1 MRVLIV
7 DTALGACSAAV
18 VEDGRLLGL
27 RSELMTK
34 GHQERL
40 AGMTR
45 DAVAEAGGGF
55 GAVERIGVTVG
66 PGSFTGL
73 RVGLA
78 FAQGLG
84 AALDRP
90 VVGASTLDALAVSAP
105 TEGLVAAVIDA
116 RRGQVYAR
124 LFRDGVALG
133 AAEALPLGVAVDRIL
148 QAAAGNEPTLVGSG
162 APVLAEA
169 FPDRLA
175 EAVLTPL
182 AAPTPDALARL
193 TATAD
198 PTTALPR
205 PLYLRAPDAAPPS
218 RLPGQ
223 PRPPAAS

>member
-27 RSELMTK
+27 RTELMTK

-45 DAVAEAGGGF
+45 DAVADAGGGF
-55 GAVERIGVTVG
+55 GALDRIGVTVG

-73 RVGLA
+73 RVGMA

-90 VVGASTLDALAVSAP
+90 VVGVSTLDALVASVEAG
-105 TEGLVAAVIDA
+105 GLVAAVIDA

-133 AAEALPLGVAVDRIL
+133 VAEALPLDVALERIL
-148 QAAAGNEPTLVGSG
+148 EAAAGAAPTLVGSG
-162 APVLAEA
+162 VQILRET
-169 FPDRLA
+169 FPDRLGD
-175 EAVLTPL
+175 AVLEPL
-182 AAPTPDALARL
+182 AAPTPEALAGL
-193 TATAD
+193 TAAAD
-198 PTTALPR
+198 PANALPR
-205 PLYLRAPDAAPPS
+205 PLYLRAPDATPPS

>member
-7 DTALGACSAAV
+7 DTALGACSAGV

-27 RSELMTK
+27 RTELMTK

-40 AGMTR
+40 AGMAR
-45 DAVAEAGGGF
+45 DAVADAGGGF
-55 GAVERIGVTVG
+55 GALDRIGVTVG

-90 VVGASTLDALAVSAP
+90 VVGVSTLDALAASV
-105 TEGLVAAVIDA
+105 EVGGLVAAVIDA

-124 LFRDGVALG
+124 LFRDGVAQG
-133 AAEALPLGVAVDRIL
+133 AAEALPLDVAVECIL
-148 QAAAGNEPTLVGSG
+148 EADAAPTLVGSG
-162 APVLAEA
+162 VQILSET
-169 FPDRLA
+169 FPDRLGD
-175 EAVLTPL
+175 AVLKPL
-182 AAPTPDALARL
+182 AAPTPEALARL
-193 TATAD
+193 TAAAD
-198 PTTALPR
+198 PATAMPR
-205 PLYLRAPDAAPPS
+205 PLYLRAPDATPPS

-223 PRPPAAS
+223 PRPPAS

>member
-7 DTALGACSAAV
+7 DTALGACSAGV

-27 RSELMTK
+27 RTELMTK

-40 AGMTR
+40 AGMAR
-45 DAVAEAGGGF
+45 DAVAEAGDGF
-55 GAVERIGVTVG
+55 GALDRIGVTVG

-90 VVGASTLDALAVSAP
+90 VVGVSTLDALAASV
-105 TEGLVAAVIDA
+105 ELGGLVAAVIDA

-124 LFRDGVALG
+124 LFRNGVAQG
-133 AAEALPLGVAVDRIL
+133 AAEALPLDVAVEGIL
-148 QAAAGNEPTLVGSG
+148 EADAAPTLVGSG
-162 APVLAEA
+162 VQILSET
-169 FPDRLA
+169 FPDRLGD
-175 EAVLTPL
+175 AVLKPL
-182 AAPTPDALARL
+182 AAPTPEALARL
-193 TATAD
+193 TAAAD
-198 PTTALPR
+198 PATALPR
-205 PLYLRAPDAAPPS
+205 PLYLRAPDATPPS

-223 PRPPAAS
+223 PRPPAS